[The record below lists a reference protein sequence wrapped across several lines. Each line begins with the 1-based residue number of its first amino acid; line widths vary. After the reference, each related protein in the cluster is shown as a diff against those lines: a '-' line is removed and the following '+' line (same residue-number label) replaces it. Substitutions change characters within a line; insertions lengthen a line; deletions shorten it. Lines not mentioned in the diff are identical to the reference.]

1 MSLSMN
7 TQQLRHL
14 FSMHVKHGLIFC
26 KKSINCKSLK
36 EMVLRKANIILSALN
51 EPSSDAGIRS
61 SKTALWMKLIFYGN
75 DGDEE
80 MWARNVQVNKH
91 RT

>member
-14 FSMHVKHGLIFC
+14 FSMRVKHGLMFC

-36 EMVLRKANIILSALN
+36 EMVLRKANIILSAPN

-61 SKTALWMKLIFYGN
+61 SKTALSVNPCWTKLILYGI

-80 MWARNVQVNKH
+80 MWARNGK
-91 RT
+91 